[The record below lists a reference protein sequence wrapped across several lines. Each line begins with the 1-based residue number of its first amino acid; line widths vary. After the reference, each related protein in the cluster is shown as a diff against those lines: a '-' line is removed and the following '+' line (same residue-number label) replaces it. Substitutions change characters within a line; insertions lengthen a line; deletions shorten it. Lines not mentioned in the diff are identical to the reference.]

1 MEHLSHTQGISRRQF
16 IRKSA
21 IGVGI
26 GAGSSGWNRLACI
39 RAAEPDTGS
48 FLFGVVT
55 DVHYADAE
63 SRGSRHY
70 RDSISKLRQAVE
82 SFNALN
88 VAFVVELGD
97 FIDAGG
103 SKEDELRYLQ
113 TIDKVYQGF
122 RGDRHYVLGNHCLN
136 AFTKAKFLEA
146 CGSKVKRSYYS
157 FDYRGYHFV
166 VLDANFKQ
174 DGSPYADGNFSW
186 LDTTIPEQEQQ
197 WLKADLAAAG
207 NKKTIAFVHQNL
219 HDEKNAHG
227 VKNAPAVRRILE
239 DAGNVLA
246 VFQGHDHS
254 GGYTKIGGIHYCTL
268 KAMVER
274 PTLENN
280 SYAVVALDAGAYM
293 KLEGSGRQ
301 PDVVFE

>member
-1 MEHLSHTQGISRRQF
+1 MKHLIQSHELSRRQF
-16 IRKSA
+16 IRHSA
-21 IGVGI
+21 IGIGI
-26 GAGSSGWNRLACI
+26 GWAKWNRDA
-39 RAAEPDTGS
+39 RAGTAEPNNKPM
-48 FLFGVVT
+48 LFGVVT
-55 DVHYADAE
+55 DVHYADAD

-70 RDSISKLRQAVE
+70 RDSIAKLEQAIE
-82 SFNALN
+82 QFNALN

-146 CGSKVKRSYYS
+146 CGAKSKRSYYS
-157 FDYRGYHFV
+157 FDCGGYHFV

-174 DGSPYADGNFSW
+174 DGTPYADGNFSW
-186 LDTTIPEQEQQ
+186 LDTSIPKAEQQ

-207 NKKTIAFVHQNL
+207 DKRVIAFIHQNL
-219 HDEKNAHG
+219 HDENNPHG

-254 GGYTKIGGIHYCTL
+254 GGYAKIGGIHYCTL

-274 PTLENN
+274 RTVENN
-280 SYAVVALDAGAYM
+280 SFAVVALDTAGHM
-293 KLEGSGRQ
+293 KLEGFGRQ
-301 PDVVFE
+301 EDVTFK